1 MQFAFLQFVFQKL
14 FFEEL
19 VMAPFFLFYD
29 KKAADLILIN
39 AFIDDSVERG
49 EIPVEGSEDMD
60 IEPDKDANL
69 EVFGEIKIETEDID
83 NLKSTII
90 EDIKLEEEC
99 QGKLFMAVCVY
110 LYNIP
115 T

>member
-1 MQFAFLQFVFQKL
+1 M
-14 FFEEL
+14 
-19 VMAPFFLFYD
+19 
-29 KKAADLILIN
+29 IN
-39 AFIDDSVERG
+39 VFIDDSVEREERV

-69 EVFGEIKIETEDID
+69 EVFGEIKIETEDIE

-115 T
+115 NQGCILVLRLVFLPLSLIHI